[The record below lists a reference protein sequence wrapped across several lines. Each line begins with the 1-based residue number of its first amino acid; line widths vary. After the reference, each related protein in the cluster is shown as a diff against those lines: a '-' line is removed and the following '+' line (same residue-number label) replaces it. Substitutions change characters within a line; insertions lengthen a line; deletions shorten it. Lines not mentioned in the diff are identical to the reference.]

1 VRVSLVFSFS
11 SQGLRFMKLASFRK
25 PGDAAPK
32 IGIVDVDAGE
42 VFDLTATGGAAFRGM
57 QDLIEA
63 GAPAL
68 DEARRLVA
76 SRGGDPEFTHA
87 LAGLRLLAPVPVPV
101 QMRDFSTFPG
111 HIKNAPAGMARIAAR
126 LRGDEDAARAAR
138 PLDEIPAAYQA
149 MPIYYITNRFSV
161 IGTDAAV
168 TWPAYSRLMDFEAE
182 FGIFLSQGGKNISAA
197 NARAHIFGY
206 TVYND
211 FSARDQ
217 QCLEMRGMLGP
228 TKGKSFDAGNALGPW
243 IVTADEIADPHD
255 LTITARVNGALWATG
270 NSGQMIFSFEEILA
284 YVSRDETLFA
294 GEFFGSGTIGNGCG
308 LEQDRYLANG
318 DVVEISVD
326 GIGTLR
332 NRVSA

>member
-1 VRVSLVFSFS
+1 
-11 SQGLRFMKLASFRK
+11 MKLASFRTK
-25 PGDAAPK
+25 DQAARV
-32 IGIVDVDAGE
+32 GIVDVAGGT
-42 VFDLTATGGAAFRGM
+42 VFDLTGGSGGKIDGM
-57 QDLIEA
+57 QSLIEA
-63 GAPAL
+63 GERGL
-68 DEARRLVA
+68 EHARAVHAARA
-76 SRGGDPEFTHA
+76 DDPTLTHA
-87 LAGLRLLAPVPVPV
+87 LTDITLLAPVPVPV

-126 LRGDEDAARAAR
+126 MNGDEAAAKVAK
-138 PLDEIPAAYQA
+138 PLDNIPPAYAQ

-161 IGTDAAV
+161 VGPDATV
-168 TWPAYSRLMDFEAE
+168 PWPAYSQLMDFEAE
-182 FGIFLSQGGKNISAA
+182 FGIFLSHGGKNIAAA
-197 NARAHIFGY
+197 NARDHIFGY

-228 TKGKSFDAGNALGPW
+228 TKGKSFDAGNAMGPW

-255 LTITARVNGALWATG
+255 LHIAAKVNGQTWAEG
-270 NSGQMIFSFEEILA
+270 NSRQMLFSFEEILE

-308 LEQDRYLANG
+308 LEQDRYLADG
-318 DVVEISVD
+318 DIVEITVG

-332 NRVSA
+332 NRVVR

>member
-1 VRVSLVFSFS
+1 
-11 SQGLRFMKLASFRK
+11 MKLASFETNGSGIRV
-25 PGDAAPK
+25 
-32 IGIVDVDAGE
+32 GIVDAQAGTI
-42 VFDLTATGGAAFRGM
+42 FDLNAADAAVATM
-57 QDLIEA
+57 QGLIEA
-63 GAPAL
+63 GDRGL
-68 DEARRLVA
+68 DHARLLLEARA
-76 SRGGDPEFTHA
+76 GDPAITHR
-87 LAGLRLLAPVPVPV
+87 LADIRLLAPVPVPV

-126 LRGDEDAARAAR
+126 MRGDEAAAREAKA
-138 PLDEIPAAYQA
+138 LDDIPPAYQA

-161 IGTDAAV
+161 SGPESIIQ
-168 TWPAYSRLMDFEAE
+168 WPAYSRLMDFEAE
-182 FGIFLSQGGKNISAA
+182 FGIFLGRGGKNISAA

-228 TKGKSFDAGNALGPW
+228 TKGKSFDAGNAMGPW
-243 IVTADEIADPHD
+243 IVTADEVPDPHD
-255 LTITARVNGALWATG
+255 LAITASVNGEVWAEG
-270 NSGQMIFSFEEILA
+270 NSGQMLFSFEEILE

-308 LEQDRYLANG
+308 LEQDRYLSDG
-318 DVVEISVD
+318 DDVAIAVA

-332 NRVSA
+332 NKVAR

>member
-1 VRVSLVFSFS
+1 
-11 SQGLRFMKLASFRK
+11 MKLASFQN
-25 PGDAAPK
+25 PGAG
-32 IGIVDVDAGE
+32 IRVGIVNAE
-42 VFDLTATGGAAFRGM
+42 AATIFDLTGASGGKIADM
-57 QDLIEA
+57 QSLIEA
-63 GAPAL
+63 GDRGL
-68 DEARRLVA
+68 DAARQLHAARD
-76 SRGGDPEFTHA
+76 GDAAITHS
-87 LAGLRLLAPVPVPV
+87 LADIRLLAPVPVPV

-126 LRGDEDAARAAR
+126 MKGDDAAAR
-138 PLDEIPAAYQA
+138 DAKPLDQVPPAYQA

-161 IGTDAAV
+161 VGQDAV
-168 TWPAYSRLMDFEAE
+168 IPWPAYSKLMDFEAE
-182 FGIFLSQGGKNISAA
+182 FGIFLARGGKNITAA

-228 TKGKSFDAGNALGPW
+228 TKGKSFDAGNAMGPW
-243 IVTADEIADPHD
+243 IVTADEMQDPHN
-255 LTITARVNGALWATG
+255 LAISVSVNGQGWAEG
-270 NSGQMIFSFEEILA
+270 NSGQMLFSFEEILE

-308 LEQDRYLANG
+308 LEQDRYLADG
-318 DVVEISVD
+318 DTVEITVA

-332 NRVSA
+332 NTVAA